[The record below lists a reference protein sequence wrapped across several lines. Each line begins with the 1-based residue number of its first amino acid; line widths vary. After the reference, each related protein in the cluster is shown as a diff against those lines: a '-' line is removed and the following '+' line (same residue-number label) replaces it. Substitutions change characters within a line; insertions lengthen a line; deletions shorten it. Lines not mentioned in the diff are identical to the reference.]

1 MTIKDIII
9 KYSDKLK
16 DISDTPRLDTEL
28 LLQKTLGVDR
38 LYILLNLNKEL
49 TE

>member
-9 KYSDKLK
+9 KYSDILK

-28 LLQKTLGVDR
+28 LLQNIGC
-38 LYILLNLNKEL
+38 
-49 TE
+49 

>member
-28 LLQKTLGVDR
+28 LLQEHWVLID
-38 LYILLNLNKEL
+38 YIF
-49 TE
+49 T

>member
-16 DISDTPRLDTEL
+16 DISDTPRLDTSYCYKKHWVL
-28 LLQKTLGVDR
+28 ID
-38 LYILLNLNKEL
+38 YIF
-49 TE
+49 T